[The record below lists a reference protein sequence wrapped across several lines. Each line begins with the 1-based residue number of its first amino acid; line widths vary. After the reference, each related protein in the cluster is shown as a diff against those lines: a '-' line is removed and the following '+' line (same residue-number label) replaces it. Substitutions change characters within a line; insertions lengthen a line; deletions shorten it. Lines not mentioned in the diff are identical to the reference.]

1 MAITEREGV
10 AAVARDLGRSGA
22 DGCCMH
28 TPGRPVE
35 ESSGYR
41 ELAGGVG

>member
-1 MAITEREGV
+1 MAITERDGV

-22 DGCCMH
+22 DGRGMH
-28 TPGRPVE
+28 TPVRLVE

-41 ELAGGVG
+41 GLTGGVG

>member
-10 AAVARDLGRSGA
+10 AVVARDLGRSGA
-22 DGCCMH
+22 AGRCMH
-28 TPGRPVE
+28 TPGRLVE

-41 ELAGGVG
+41 GLTGGVG